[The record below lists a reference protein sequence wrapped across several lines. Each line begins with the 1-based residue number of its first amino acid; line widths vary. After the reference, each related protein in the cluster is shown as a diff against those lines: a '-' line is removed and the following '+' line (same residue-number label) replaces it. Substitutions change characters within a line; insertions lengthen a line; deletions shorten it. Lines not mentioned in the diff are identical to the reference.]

1 MRVPLL
7 EETAMNIAICDDEKP
22 DLERIAAY
30 CRRYDESH
38 ALFAFASGDDLLAA
52 FDETFFEL
60 VFLDIEM
67 DGSDGLT
74 IGARLMERER
84 KPIIIFT
91 TQSLNYAVR
100 GYGIALRYLPKP
112 IEYEIFAGV
121 MKLVTDKLRPQKI
134 SVAASGEQYLLSVD
148 DILYFEVIR
157 HNVIFHLR
165 DGEEIS
171 VRASLSQIKDQLS
184 HGCFVQTHKSY
195 CVNMDY
201 IDRVCRQAITMT
213 NGESIPIGR
222 NRSEAFQA
230 QLQEYLKGNALL

>member
-1 MRVPLL
+1 
-7 EETAMNIAICDDEKP
+7 MNIAVCDDEKR
-22 DLERIAAY
+22 DLERIASY
-30 CRRYDESH
+30 CRRYDESN
-38 ALFAFASGDDLLAA
+38 ALYTFSGGDELLAA
-52 FDETFFEL
+52 FDGMFFDL

-74 IGARLMERER
+74 VGARLMERER

-91 TQSLNYAVR
+91 THSLNYAVR

-112 IEYEIFAGV
+112 IEYETFAAV
-121 MKLVTDKLRPQKI
+121 MKMVMDKLLPQKI
-134 SVAASGEQYLLSVD
+134 LVTYRGEQRLIPINEIS
-148 DILYFEVIR
+148 YFEVIR
-157 HNVIFHLR
+157 HNVIFHLNNR
-165 DGEEIS
+165 EIIS
-171 VRASLSQIKDQLS
+171 IRASLAEIKNQLS

-195 CVNMDY
+195 CVNMDC

-230 QLQEYLKGNALL
+230 QLQEYLKGNTLL